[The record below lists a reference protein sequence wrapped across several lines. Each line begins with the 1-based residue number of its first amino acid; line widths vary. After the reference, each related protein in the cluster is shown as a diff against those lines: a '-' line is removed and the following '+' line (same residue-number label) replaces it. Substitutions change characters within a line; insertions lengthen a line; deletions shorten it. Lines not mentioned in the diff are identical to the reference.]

1 MYKKMPDSPTT
12 EVSMMHSIRDDLY
25 LVVGSINPQ
34 SKVASFQIHI
44 NPLVSWIWLGAIILI
59 FGSIVC
65 MWPELQPAESRIWA
79 FARGAAGATAAFTLG
94 IIIAAMP
101 APAWAQQQGTS
112 SLHAGTVHIENER
125 EHALFNN
132 LRCMCG
138 TCARDLL
145 STCSCSDADQARDAL
160 RKKIADGETN
170 DQIILE
176 YAQQYG
182 AEALAIPPNTGG
194 MRAIY
199 AVPLV
204 AFAAGGAGIIVLIRR
219 WRGNKGD
226 PKPPKK
232 NAEKTKRDDLDDR
245 LDEELRDLDG

>member
-1 MYKKMPDSPTT
+1 M
-12 EVSMMHSIRDDLY
+12 
-25 LVVGSINPQ
+25 
-34 SKVASFQIHI
+34 
-44 NPLVSWIWLGAIILI
+44 
-59 FGSIVC
+59 C
-65 MWPELQPAESRIWA
+65 MWPELQPAESRLWA

-112 SLHAGTVHIENER
+112 SLHAGTVHIEDQR
-125 EHALFNN
+125 EHALFNS

-160 RKKIADGETN
+160 RRKIQQGETN

-219 WRGNKGD
+219 WRGKGD
-226 PKPPKK
+226 DPKK
-232 NAEKTKRDDLDDR
+232 KKTAEQTKRDDLDDR

>member
-1 MYKKMPDSPTT
+1 
-12 EVSMMHSIRDDLY
+12 
-25 LVVGSINPQ
+25 
-34 SKVASFQIHI
+34 
-44 NPLVSWIWLGAIILI
+44 
-59 FGSIVC
+59 
-65 MWPELQPAESRIWA
+65 
-79 FARGAAGATAAFTLG
+79 AGATASFTLG

-125 EHALFNN
+125 EHALFNS

-145 STCSCSDADQARDAL
+145 STCSCTDAEEAREAL
-160 RKKIADGETN
+160 RRKVAQGETN

-182 AEALAIPPNTGG
+182 AEALAIPPNQGG

-204 AFAAGGAGIIVLIRR
+204 AIAAGGAGIVVLIRR
-219 WRGNKGD
+219 WRGKPTSKKKKTDDDDKGGGGE
-226 PKPPKK
+226 
-232 NAEKTKRDDLDDR
+232 AKRDALDER